1 MDNRMKLQTELIPR
15 DEAEI
20 AALPPIRQDA
30 VAEELT
36 AARLYAKRISCT
48 VFWFQGVAILILSLA
63 VFGLA
68 MRPAKRIY
76 IKLDDVGRATPVRYT
91 DMEHYTPDAA
101 VAKNY
106 LTDWA
111 QYRYGRLRA
120 TVLKTFPKNY
130 LFLEAKFGAAVR
142 DRDAK
147 ANVIANI
154 LAGREPENDVTILST
169 TLTSFGKQSVGTAVV
184 AAGSADIMLRKSFMK
199 DGNEQHQTW
208 VIAVRFY
215 LNPEQ
220 VERQTA
226 ENPDYQTINPLGLT
240 IVELIENRA
249 AVEATGDGH

>member
-1 MDNRMKLQTELIPR
+1 MKLQTHLIPR
-15 DEAEI
+15 DEAEV
-20 AALPPIRQDA
+20 AALPRIKHDA
-30 VAEELT
+30 VAEELV
-36 AARLYAKRISCT
+36 AARLYAKRISRT
-48 VFWFQGVAILILSLA
+48 VFWFQGLVILVLGLG

-76 IKLDDVGRATPVRYT
+76 IKLDEVGRATPVRYN

-111 QYRYGRLRA
+111 QYRFGRLRA

-130 LFLEAKFGAAVR
+130 LFLEAKYGVQVR

-147 ANVIANI
+147 ANVIANV

-169 TLTSFGKQSVGTAVV
+169 TL
-184 AAGSADIMLRKSFMK
+184 LRKSFLK
-199 DGNEQHQTW
+199 DGNEQRQTW

-240 IVELIENRA
+240 IVEFIENRA